1 MSGLFGSLSSGVQAI
16 NSQAKALEVTSKNL
30 ANVNNPDYARQRV
43 QFGDRG
49 TVMTQFGAQS
59 LGLEAI
65 GVEHLRD
72 ALMDASVRREVSL
85 SASWETQAQALAQAE
100 ATLGE
105 EIDRSSDGTD
115 LTSTSSG
122 YGLTDSLNE
131 LFASFYRVA
140 NNPTDTGERQ
150 SLLTQADIL
159 TDRFNVTDER
169 LSDLQESLTASLQ
182 TDVAKA
188 NTLLETIA
196 DLNGK
201 IGRFE
206 INNPGSAVDLRDQRE
221 AALEKLSGYLNVDV
235 RVSAQNSSEVDVI
248 AKGVDGS
255 EISLITLAEVTAP
268 LQAVNGT
275 IAAGNPATDLDLV
288 GGSLVG
294 YQLARDGAIA
304 DLRADIDTLA
314 RELVTAINGIY
325 NPTGTET
332 NFFADTSVSAGTI
345 RLEPGLRAA
354 TLRTSASGVSG
365 ANDLVTA
372 LGDLATKKFSV
383 DNGDV
388 IDGSLMDFYATTVT
402 NLGNAVSGAESRSE
416 DLKNIENL
424 VRSQRDQASAVSLD
438 EEMVNLM
445 KYQRAFEA
453 SARVVQIVDEMLDV
467 IVNRLGV

>member
-1 MSGLFGSLSSGVQAI
+1 MSGLFGSLSSGVLAI

-43 QFGDRG
+43 QFGDKG
-49 TVMTQFGAQS
+49 TVMTEFGAQS

-72 ALMDASVRREVSL
+72 QLMDASVRREVSL
-85 SASWETQAQALAQAE
+85 SSAWETQAKVLAQAE

-105 EIDRSSDGTD
+105 QIDRSSDGTD
-115 LTSTSSG
+115 LSSSSG
-122 YGLTDSLNE
+122 YGLMDSLNE

-150 SLLTQADIL
+150 ALLTQADIL
-159 TDRFNVTDER
+159 TDRFNVTDQR
-169 LSDLQESLTASLQ
+169 LADIQDGLDAAIE
-182 TDVAKA
+182 TDVGKA
-188 NTLLETIA
+188 NALLETIA

-221 AALEKLSGYLNVDV
+221 AALEKLSGFLNIDV
-235 RVSAQNSSEVDVI
+235 RTSPGQASQVDVI
-248 AKGVDGS
+248 AKDGAGN
-255 EISLITLAEVTAP
+255 EIPLVSLAEVASP
-268 LQAVNGT
+268 LQAVGGT
-275 IAAGNPATDLDLV
+275 VEAGDPAVPLDLV
-288 GGSLVG
+288 GGTLVG
-294 YQLARDGAIA
+294 YQMARDGAIA
-304 DLRADIDTLA
+304 HLRSDLDTLA
-314 RELVTAINGIY
+314 RELVTAINGVY
-325 NPTGTET
+325 NPGGTGT
-332 NFFADTSVSAGTI
+332 NFFAASSVSAGTI
-345 RLEPGLRAA
+345 SLDPGLRAS
-354 TLRTSASGVSG
+354 TLRTSSTGASG

-372 LGDLATKKFSV
+372 LGDLATKRFSV
-383 DNGDV
+383 DNGDA
-388 IDGSLMDFYATTVT
+388 IDGSLVDFYATTVT
-402 NLGNAVSGAESRSE
+402 DLGSAVSGAVSRAE

-424 VRSQRDQASAVSLD
+424 VRSQRDQSSAVSLD